1 MIRAHRETT
10 HTHFRTSYRRSH
22 RHRSGVK
29 DKQTG
34 EADKWRDRGEK
45 VRKTCADVR
54 LNRC

>member
-34 EADKWRDRGEK
+34 EADQWLDRGEK